1 MAIRNSEVDI
11 KWNICTITTTSDF
24 AKGHIEKFDNTI
36 LLQNTFSK
44 SLFINVSIEVVTKN
58 KVITNNKS
66 KSVKFECPNCSSNNI
81 RSKWIRRDKKRLLC
95 WDCWKNW
102 SVLLEDYENNVVSK
116 PIKEE
121 EFERENTIEEIKD
134 YLKIK
139 ESSNSP
145 VNFYYRDK
153 ENIDTYYDYYF
164 DDTYLYVK
172 GWSSKFYIKYLID
185 KIRKIA

>member
-1 MAIRNSEVDI
+1 
-11 KWNICTITTTSDF
+11 
-24 AKGHIEKFDNTI
+24 
-36 LLQNTFSK
+36 
-44 SLFINVSIEVVTKN
+44 
-58 KVITNNKS
+58 
-66 KSVKFECPNCSSNNI
+66 
-81 RSKWIRRDKKRLLC
+81 
-95 WDCWKNW
+95 
-102 SVLLEDYENNVVSK
+102 VVSK

-172 GWSSKFYIKYLID
+172 G
-185 KIRKIA
+185 